1 MQVQTPMSPQIHEQ
15 PPSVLGKRI
24 TPELADE
31 FSSNLTAKTL
41 EKAGQ
46 SNRASLGRT
55 IPWLEVRCGHA
66 SAKTELSMDAGG
78 YITAMA
84 GVHMAGGLDG
94 KMEHTVSSLP
104 GCHTHCRLTLQNAFV
119 ENVNEELCSP
129 SNKRIGA
136 ISTAFHC
143 GYSMDKILE
152 MTNIDRHFL
161 GKPDPLF
168 MMEQTSLLC
177 NPAVQAS
184 LLGKAARLLG

>member
-1 MQVQTPMSPQIHEQ
+1 MSPQIHE

-94 KMEHTVSSLP
+94 KMEHTVAYIR
-104 GCHTHCRLTLQNAFV
+104 CHTHCRLTLQNAFV

-177 NPAVQAS
+177 NPAVRAS